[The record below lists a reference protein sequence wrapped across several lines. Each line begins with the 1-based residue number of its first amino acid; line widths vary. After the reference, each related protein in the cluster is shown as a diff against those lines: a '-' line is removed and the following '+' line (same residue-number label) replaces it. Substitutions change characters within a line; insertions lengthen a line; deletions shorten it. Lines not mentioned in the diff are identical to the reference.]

1 MAIKAKGKPEPAK
14 RDTKTLTVQAKPGD
28 TESAAIARTLLR
40 PGVQAAGTLKEYTK
54 QMVNADLVGLIEEL
68 AVQAKAVNDG
78 DLKRAEA
85 MLTIQ
90 AHTLDSIFNNL
101 AQKAINAE
109 YMDKLDRYLR
119 LALKAQ
125 SQCRATLETL
135 AAVKNPQ
142 PVAFVQQANIA
153 HGPQQVNNAAAA
165 EASRA
170 GKFEN
175 QPNKVLEHQHG
186 ERLDFGAAG
195 AASGANPTLEAVGTV
210 HRPQDAGG

>member
-1 MAIKAKGKPEPAK
+1 MATKAKGKPEPAK
-14 RDTKTLTVQAKPGD
+14 RDTNTLQAKPGA
-28 TESAAIARTLLR
+28 ESAAIARTLLR
-40 PGVQAAGTLKEYTK
+40 PSVQAAGTLKEYTK
-54 QMVNADLVGLIEEL
+54 RMVDADLVGLIEEL
-68 AVQAKAVNDG
+68 TAQEKAVNDG

-135 AAVKNPQ
+135 AAVKNPHR
-142 PVAFVQQANIA
+142 VAFVRQANIA
-153 HGPQQVNNAAAA
+153 AGPQQINNSMAPAG
-165 EASRA
+165 EVSRA
-170 GKFEN
+170 RETEILQNKLLEVQPGK
-175 QPNKVLEHQHG
+175 
-186 ERLDFGAAG
+186 RLDIGTAG
-195 AASGANPTLEAVGTV
+195 AAVGTDPQLEAVGAIDRAEV
-210 HRPQDAGG
+210 RR